1 MGQFKPYLVALGIPG
16 TIGTCIYWLMPI
28 LFSGRGQEDI
38 WKFIGYLVLMVVR
51 EGAGTFRAIA
61 QKGIQATITPHPVDR
76 TRLITIADF
85 VSGARGEKLPE
96 QIMTI

>member
-1 MGQFKPYLVALGIPG
+1 
-16 TIGTCIYWLMPI
+16 
-28 LFSGRGQEDI
+28 
-38 WKFIGYLVLMVVR
+38 MVVR

-85 VSGARGEKLPE
+85 VSGALGEKLPE
-96 QIMTI
+96 QIMTILLDLIGRNKVKLTLRGTFVTMGLFTAIVAGAGALWFLPYL